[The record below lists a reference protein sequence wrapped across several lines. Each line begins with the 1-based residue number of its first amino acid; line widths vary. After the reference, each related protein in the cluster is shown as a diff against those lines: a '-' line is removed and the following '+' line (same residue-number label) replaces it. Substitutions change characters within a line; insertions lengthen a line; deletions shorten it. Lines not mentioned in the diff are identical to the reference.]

1 MMGVALKVAVAPS
14 SEVVY
19 PTTHTAYCLGYITRD
34 IAARR
39 HKFSNPETTGY
50 YNNTVNV
57 VSTVH
62 CLFGGCRTGRS
73 LSGAMSQVTQ
83 KEARGAAPAAAAQPP
98 PRRSSRRCRRP
109 RYGRAAESSRCHCR
123 APHDAERST
132 PAALGRA
139 RPVRTHM
146 LSPLSISATQAQAA
160 AGGAN
165 SASHRTW
172 RSVRAG
178 AQAPASTSR
187 QLRRGQ
193 IPGER
198 RRRRPGLP
206 GDTAAASLRTKS
218 ARVLPAL
225 ASSGRTSTS
234 SARISTGPARC

>member
-1 MMGVALKVAVAPS
+1 MAHGDCDAPS
-14 SEVVY
+14 SKLY
-19 PTTHTAYCLGYITRD
+19 SQT
-34 IAARR
+34 
-39 HKFSNPETTGY
+39 TTGY

-139 RPVRTHM
+139 RPVHAYGYA
-146 LSPLSISATQAQAA
+146 LCSPLSSATQAQAA

>member
-1 MMGVALKVAVAPS
+1 MPRG
-14 SEVVY
+14 
-19 PTTHTAYCLGYITRD
+19 
-34 IAARR
+34 
-39 HKFSNPETTGY
+39 NTGY

-62 CLFGGCRTGRS
+62 CLFGGVAPAVHCRARCRKS
-73 LSGAMSQVTQ
+73 R
-83 KEARGAAPAAAAQPP
+83 KKRRGARLMQHSSSSRRRGDRRAAAAGHGTAARRSRAAATAAHPTTP
-98 PRRSSRRCRRP
+98 SAAPRRPSV
-109 RYGRAAESSRCHCR
+109 
-123 APHDAERST
+123 APGLCARICSLS
-132 PAALGRA
+132 AL
-139 RPVRTHM
+139 T
-146 LSPLSISATQAQAA
+146 SATQAQAA

>member
-1 MMGVALKVAVAPS
+1 
-14 SEVVY
+14 
-19 PTTHTAYCLGYITRD
+19 
-34 IAARR
+34 
-39 HKFSNPETTGY
+39 
-50 YNNTVNV
+50 
-57 VSTVH
+57 
-62 CLFGGCRTGRS
+62 
-73 LSGAMSQVTQ
+73 MSQVTQ
-83 KEARGAAPAAAAQPP
+83 KEARGAAHAAAAAAAAAAIVAPLPP
-98 PRRSSRRCRRP
+98 ATVRPRGGVEPLPLPRTPRRRAQHPGGPRSRQAC
-109 RYGRAAESSRCHCR
+109 
-123 APHDAERST
+123 
-132 PAALGRA
+132 A
-139 RPVRTHM
+139 RM
-146 LSPLSISATQAQAA
+146 LSPRSLKSSSATQAQAA

-165 SASHRTW
+165 SASHRTC

-234 SARISTGPARC
+234 SARVSTGPARC

>member
-1 MMGVALKVAVAPS
+1 M
-14 SEVVY
+14 
-19 PTTHTAYCLGYITRD
+19 
-34 IAARR
+34 
-39 HKFSNPETTGY
+39 
-50 YNNTVNV
+50 
-57 VSTVH
+57 STVH
-62 CLFGGCRTGRS
+62 CLFGGVAPAVHCRARCRKS
-73 LSGAMSQVTQ
+73 R
-83 KEARGAAPAAAAQPP
+83 KKRRGARRSCSSSSSRRRGDRRAAAAGHGTAARRSRAAATAAHPTTP
-98 PRRSSRRCRRP
+98 SAAPRRPSV
-109 RYGRAAESSRCHCR
+109 
-123 APHDAERST
+123 APG
-132 PAALGRA
+132 LC
-139 RPVRTHM
+139 THM
-146 LSPLSISATQAQAA
+146 LSPLSSLKCHTVATQAQAA

>member
-1 MMGVALKVAVAPS
+1 MSCRPF
-14 SEVVY
+14 
-19 PTTHTAYCLGYITRD
+19 TAYSGVSHRPFTVGRD
-34 IAARR
+34 VASHAKRGAGRGSCSSSSRRRGDRRAAAAGHGTAARR
-39 HKFSNPETTGY
+39 SRAAATAAHPTTPSAAPRRPS
-50 YNNTVNV
+50 
-57 VSTVH
+57 VSSGRAGPVH
-62 CLFGGCRTGRS
+62 CAC
-73 LSGAMSQVTQ
+73 
-83 KEARGAAPAAAAQPP
+83 
-98 PRRSSRRCRRP
+98 
-109 RYGRAAESSRCHCR
+109 
-123 APHDAERST
+123 D
-132 PAALGRA
+132 
-139 RPVRTHM
+139 M
-146 LSPLSISATQAQAA
+146 LSPLSSATQAQAA